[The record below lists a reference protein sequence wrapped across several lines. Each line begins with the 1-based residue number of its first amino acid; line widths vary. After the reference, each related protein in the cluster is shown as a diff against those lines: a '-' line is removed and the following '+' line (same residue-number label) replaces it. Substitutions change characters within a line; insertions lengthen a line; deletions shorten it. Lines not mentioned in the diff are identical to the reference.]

1 MRKTHEEAYTE
12 YVTARQAALRRAAFL
27 LCGDWHRADDLVQET
42 ITKLY
47 VRWRRASAAD
57 NVDGYVHTMLVRTF
71 LDEKRLRWSK
81 VRLLAEL
88 PTDLAAGPGP
98 DTETRLAL
106 REALAQVPPRQRA
119 ALVLRF
125 YCDLSVEQTA
135 EVLGCATGT
144 VKSQTAHGLSALRRL
159 LSVPAPSPA
168 N

>member
-1 MRKTHEEAYTE
+1 
-12 YVTARQAALRRAAFL
+12 
-27 LCGDWHRADDLVQET
+27 
-42 ITKLY
+42 
-47 VRWRRASAAD
+47 
-57 NVDGYVHTMLVRTF
+57 MLVRTF

-81 VRLLAEL
+81 VRLLGEL
-88 PTDLAAGPGP
+88 PTDLAARPGP

-106 REALAQVPPRQRA
+106 REALVQVPPRQRA

-135 EVLGCATGT
+135 DVLGCATGT

-159 LSVPAPSPA
+159 LSVPAPTPA